1 MTWNWL
7 CPPWHRWWS
16 TDILDNLKVP
26 LKQKPWKDNARRSA
40 VPWLSQ
46 HKQVLH
52 FQHPRKWSGLN
63 FSKSVLTS
71 TQQTLL
77 CHSAGTGLHH
87 LKPETRLLIAT
98 HLEESA
104 AGVYP
109 FPAVETESLKHWSSS
124 REAERNALI
133 QMLHFL
139 QAHCTLLLL
148 LLLLRT
154 HGSTSV

>member
-1 MTWNWL
+1 
-7 CPPWHRWWS
+7 
-16 TDILDNLKVP
+16 
-26 LKQKPWKDNARRSA
+26 
-40 VPWLSQ
+40 
-46 HKQVLH
+46 
-52 FQHPRKWSGLN
+52 
-63 FSKSVLTS
+63 
-71 TQQTLL
+71 
-77 CHSAGTGLHH
+77 

-154 HGSTSV
+154 HGSTWKGNREEIFRFFS